1 MQTRTRSLVRTK
13 KLVLCALFV
22 ALTAVCAQL
31 QVPMWPVPITLQV
44 LPVLLCAA
52 LMDRRYA
59 GLMTVVYLL
68 MGLIG
73 LPVFTGMG
81 AGPGKLFGTTGGYI
95 IGFVFCAVLAAWL
108 MEKLGRAWWQ
118 QAIAMA
124 AGVLVCYV
132 FGTAW
137 FMALSGRGLVE
148 SLMLC
153 VVPFL
158 PGDAVKIVL
167 AVGLSLA
174 LEKPLKRALR

>member
-1 MQTRTRSLVRTK
+1 MQTKTRSLTRTK
-13 KLVLCALFV
+13 KLVLCALFA
-22 ALTAVCAQL
+22 ALTAVCAQI
-31 QVPMWPVPITLQV
+31 QIPMWPVPITLQV

-52 LMDRRYA
+52 LMDKQYA

-68 MGLIG
+68 MGLMG

-81 AGPGKLFGTTGGYI
+81 AGPAKLFGTTGGYI

-118 QAIAMA
+118 QAVAMVL
-124 AGVLVCYV
+124 GVLVCYA

-137 FMALSGRGLVE
+137 FMIISGRGLME

-153 VVPFL
+153 VIPFL
-158 PGDAVKIVL
+158 LGDAIKIAL
-167 AVGLSLA
+167 AVVLSLS
-174 LEKPLKRALR
+174 LEKPLKRALA